1 MSSMAAEMAA
11 VEEEACIYAMQLSST
26 ALLPLTLKNAIELGM
41 LEVLMGAGGKM
52 LSPSEVAAR
61 LPTPTTNPD
70 APAMVDRMLHLL
82 ASYKVVSCEVEE
94 GTHARRY
101 GPTPVCKWF
110 TPDQDGISIAPL
122 LLLTNDKVPMES
134 L

>member
-1 MSSMAAEMAA
+1 MGSIVGEL
-11 VEEEACIYAMQLSST
+11 VDVDEEACIYAMQLSSS
-26 ALLPLTLKNAIELGM
+26 AVLPMTLKNAIELGM
-41 LEVLMGAGGKM
+41 LEILTGAGGKM
-52 LSPSEVAAR
+52 LSPSEVVAQ
-61 LPTPTTNPD
+61 LPAPTTNPD
-70 APAMVDRMLHLL
+70 APAMVDRILHLL
-82 ASYKVVSCEVEE
+82 ASYKVVSCEVQE

-110 TPDQDGISIAPL
+110 TPNEDGFSMAPL

>member
-1 MSSMAAEMAA
+1 MHL
-11 VEEEACIYAMQLSST
+11 CR
-26 ALLPLTLKNAIELGM
+26 
-41 LEVLMGAGGKM
+41 
-52 LSPSEVAAR
+52 VAAR

-82 ASYKVVSCEVEE
+82 ASYKVVSCEVDE

-110 TPDQDGISIAPL
+110 TPNQDGISMAPL